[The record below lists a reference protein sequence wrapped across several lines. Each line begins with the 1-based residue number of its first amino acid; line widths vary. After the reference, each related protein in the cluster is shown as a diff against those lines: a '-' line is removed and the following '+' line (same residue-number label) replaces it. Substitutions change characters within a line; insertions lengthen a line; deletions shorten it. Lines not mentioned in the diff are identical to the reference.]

1 MNSICHRDYRILG
14 TDIQVKIFDEHIT
27 VESPGMF
34 PGLVRPANI
43 RHTHFSRNP
52 KIAAYMHEYK
62 LVKEFGEGVDRMY
75 REMNDAGN
83 PAPEFK
89 QQDFMVLATI
99 RERMSIKGQECI
111 SGSTS
116 KSTSSTSKSTGEK
129 VLRLVGVLKGEMS
142 IREMM
147 EVMGMKSRP
156 MFLNNYLTPALKA
169 GLLARTQPDSPNSPT
184 QKYYLTELGK
194 ALLEKE

>member
-1 MNSICHRDYRILG
+1 MNSICHRDYSILG

-62 LVKEFGEGVDRMY
+62 LVKEFGEGVDRMF
-75 REMNDAGN
+75 REMEEAGN

-99 RERMSIKGQECI
+99 RENSSAVTTESELTGQVAGQVKDSIRRLILALGDKTLTRKQIMELLSLKGRDNFRVNYLEPAMEEGI
-111 SGSTS
+111 
-116 KSTSSTSKSTGEK
+116 
-129 VLRLVGVLKGEMS
+129 VLK
-142 IREMM
+142 
-147 EVMGMKSRP
+147 
-156 MFLNNYLTPALKA
+156 LY
-169 GLLARTQPDSPNSPT
+169 PDSGNRPD
-184 QKYYLTELGK
+184 QAYYLTEKGLK
-194 ALLEKE
+194 LWAELK